1 MIAICGA
8 ELPDSLEELLEEG
21 ELARKKAE
29 ERRACQGSPGGSNEK
44 EDRED

>member
-8 ELPDSLEELLEEG
+8 ELPDSLEHIFEER
-21 ELARKKAE
+21 ERKKAE

-44 EDRED
+44 EDHED

>member
-8 ELPDSLEELLEEG
+8 ELPDSLEDLLEER
-21 ELARKKAE
+21 ERERKRRG
-29 ERRACQGSPGGSNEK
+29 ERRACQGTSGGSNEK